1 MDATKTVAHKSKIWP
16 VVNFAFGNFGHSALS
31 MMFGTYFMIYVTT
44 AMFTGVSKSQAT
56 KSIAMI
62 TGLIFVLR
70 ILEIFIDPI
79 IGNIVDNTNT
89 RWGRFKP
96 WLIGAGT
103 VSALLLIV
111 LMSGIFGLSRSNTT
125 WFMVLFIPIFTIFD
139 IFYSFRDV
147 SYWGMI
153 PALSEDSHERSI
165 FTAAG
170 NFTGFGQ
177 NIVTMTIV
185 PVVTYVTYLA
195 TGKHNEGQAGW
206 TTFGIIIAAVAI
218 ICSVIVALGT
228 HEKQNV
234 LRNAAKEKTS
244 LKDMFWAL
252 AHNDQ
257 MLWTALPYLVY
268 GFGNAATAGLMFYMF
283 KYVLDK
289 PGLFWIAGLIPT
301 ISGFFTSPLYPI
313 INKWVTRKTIYAVS
327 MCAMILAYIILIVS
341 TDNLFMVMVA
351 LVLYYVPQGFIFM
364 AVILTLT
371 DTIEYGQLKNGTRSE
386 AVTLAIRPMLDKM
399 SSAISNGVVGW
410 VAVAAGMT
418 GTATAASITAGG
430 ITLFKA
436 FAFWAGLIVHIL
448 ALLIYVFKVNISE
461 KKHAEIVEELQKKL
475 GAENVK

>member
-1 MDATKTVAHKSKIWP
+1 
-16 VVNFAFGNFGHSALS
+16 
-31 MMFGTYFMIYVTT
+31 
-44 AMFTGVSKSQAT
+44 
-56 KSIAMI
+56 
-62 TGLIFVLR
+62 
-70 ILEIFIDPI
+70 
-79 IGNIVDNTNT
+79 
-89 RWGRFKP
+89 
-96 WLIGAGT
+96 
-103 VSALLLIV
+103 
-111 LMSGIFGLSRSNTT
+111 
-125 WFMVLFIPIFTIFD
+125 
-139 IFYSFRDV
+139 
-147 SYWGMI
+147 
-153 PALSEDSHERSI
+153 
-165 FTAAG
+165 
-170 NFTGFGQ
+170 
-177 NIVTMTIV
+177 
-185 PVVTYVTYLA
+185 
-195 TGKHNEGQAGW
+195 
-206 TTFGIIIAAVAI
+206 
-218 ICSVIVALGT
+218 
-228 HEKQNV
+228 
-234 LRNAAKEKTS
+234 
-244 LKDMFWAL
+244 MFWAL

-475 GAENVK
+475 GAENVN